1 MAKAARLGQNFLQ
14 DKNVI
19 QKIGNYFNP
28 KPDDVVLEIGAGLGA
43 LTRIVAPQV
52 SRFIA
57 VEIDGALIGELQQIQ
72 NIEVINKDFLEVD
85 LASINPDKK
94 IRVLGNLPYYIS
106 TAILTRLIR
115 QKNWVEDMVL
125 MFQEEVAQR
134 ILAPTSDSE
143 YSLLSVMSQYYCEI
157 DKGFRVS
164 KNCFKPMPEIESRVM
179 HFNFKP
185 DVKIEVNDYVSFL
198 QKAFSQ
204 RRKKLRN
211 NLMRELDLE
220 SDRVDRI
227 FKDMNIPE
235 NVRAENLTPQQFEE
249 LIGGLKSA
257 AQNAD

>member
-1 MAKAARLGQNFLQ
+1 MARAARLGQNFLS

-19 QKIGNYFNP
+19 HKIAHYFNP
-28 KPDDVVLEIGAGLGA
+28 KSDDVVLEIGAGRGA
-43 LTRIVAPQV
+43 LTRIIAPQV
-52 SRFIA
+52 AKFFAI
-57 VEIDGALIGELQQIQ
+57 EIDGALIPELKQIP

-85 LASINPDKK
+85 LSSINPDKK
-94 IRVLGNLPYYIS
+94 IRILGNLPYYIS

-115 QKNWVEDMVL
+115 QKNWIEDLVL

-143 YSLLSVMSQYYCEI
+143 YSLLAVMSQYYCDI

-179 HFNFKP
+179 HFKFNS
-185 DVKIEVNDYVSFL
+185 DVKIEVNEYISLL

-211 NLMRELDLE
+211 NLMRELDMD
-220 SDRVDRI
+220 SDRVNAI
-227 FKDMNIPE
+227 FKEMNIAE
-235 NVRAENLTPQQFEE
+235 NVRAENLTPHQFEQ
-249 LIGGLKSA
+249 LILRVVGS
-257 AQNAD
+257 

>member
-1 MAKAARLGQNFLQ
+1 VVRAPRLGQNFLQ

-19 QKIGNYFNP
+19 QKISNYFSP
-28 KPDDVVLEIGAGLGA
+28 KSEDVVLEIGAGRGA

-52 SRFIA
+52 AKYFA
-57 VEIDGALIGELQQIQ
+57 VEIDAALIPELKQIP
-72 NIEVINKDFLEVD
+72 NIEVINRDFLEVD
-85 LASINPDKK
+85 LALINPDKK
-94 IRVLGNLPYYIS
+94 LRVLGNLPYYIS

-115 QKNWVEDMVL
+115 QKNWIEDMVL

-143 YSLLSVMSQYYCEI
+143 YSLLAVMSQYYCEI

-179 HFNFKP
+179 HFKFKAK
-185 DVKIEVNDYVSFL
+185 VKIEVNEYVSLL

-211 NLMRELDLE
+211 NLLRELQIDA
-220 SDRVDRI
+220 DRLDSI
-227 FKDMNIPE
+227 FRKMNISE

-249 LIGGLKSA
+249 LINLKDA
-257 AQNAD
+257 KP

>member
-19 QKIGNYFNP
+19 QKITNYLSP
-28 KPDDVVLEIGAGLGA
+28 QADDVVLEIGAGRGA
-43 LTRIVAPQV
+43 LTQSIAPQV
-52 SRFIA
+52 AKFFAI
-57 VEIDGALIGELQQIQ
+57 EIDAALIPVLKEIP

-85 LASINPDKK
+85 LGSINPDKK
-94 IRVLGNLPYYIS
+94 IRILGNLPYYIS

-115 QKNWVEDMVL
+115 QKNWIEDLVL

-143 YSLLSVMSQYYCEI
+143 YSLLAVMSQYYCDI

-179 HFNFKP
+179 HFKFKA
-185 DVKIEVNDYVSFL
+185 DVKIEVNEYISLL

-211 NLMRELDLE
+211 NLMRELELD
-220 SDRVDRI
+220 SDRVDAI
-227 FKDMNIPE
+227 FKEMNIAE
-235 NVRAENLTPQQFEE
+235 NVRAENLTPHQFEQ
-249 LIGGLKSA
+249 LILRVVES
-257 AQNAD
+257 

>member
-1 MAKAARLGQNFLQ
+1 MARAARLGQNFLQ

-19 QKIGNYFNP
+19 QKIANYFNATSE
-28 KPDDVVLEIGAGLGA
+28 DVVLEIGAGLGA
-43 LTRIVAPQV
+43 LTRIVAPQT
-52 SRFIA
+52 SRYIA
-57 VEIDGALIGELQQIQ
+57 VEIDGALIGELQKIP

-85 LASINPDKK
+85 LASVNADKK
-94 IRVLGNLPYYIS
+94 IRILGNLPYYIS

-115 QKNWVEDMVL
+115 QKNWIEDMVL

-143 YSLLSVMSQYYCEI
+143 YSLLSVISQYYCEI

-179 HFNFKP
+179 HFKFKP
-185 DVKIEVNDYVSFL
+185 DVKIEVNDYVSLL

-211 NLMRELDLE
+211 NLMRELGLDSERL
-220 SDRVDRI
+220 DVI
-227 FKDMNIPE
+227 FKEMNIPE
-235 NVRAENLTPQQFEE
+235 NVRAENLTPLQFEE
-249 LIGGLKSA
+249 LISGLKSA
-257 AQNAD
+257 ARDAD

>member
-19 QKIGNYFNP
+19 HKIAGYFNP
-28 KPDDVVLEIGAGLGA
+28 KSDDVVLEIGAGRGA
-43 LTRIVAPQV
+43 LTGIIAPQV
-52 SRFIA
+52 AKFFAI
-57 VEIDGALIGELQQIQ
+57 EIDTALIPELKQIP
-72 NIEVINKDFLEVD
+72 NIEVINIDFLEVD
-85 LASINPDKK
+85 LSSINHEKK
-94 IRVLGNLPYYIS
+94 IRVVGNLPYYIS

-115 QKNWVEDMVL
+115 QKNWIEDLVL

-134 ILAPTSDSE
+134 ILAPVSDSE
-143 YSLLSVMSQYYCEI
+143 YSLLAVMSQYYCQI

-179 HFNFKP
+179 HFRFKP

-211 NLMRELDLE
+211 NLMRELDLD
-220 SDRVDRI
+220 SDRLDSI
-227 FKDMNIPE
+227 FGEMNIAE
-235 NVRAENLTPQQFEE
+235 NVRAENLTPLQFEE
-249 LIGGLKSA
+249 LILRVLRELRG
-257 AQNAD
+257 

>member
-1 MAKAARLGQNFLQ
+1 MLRAPRLGQNFLQ

-19 QKIGNYFNP
+19 QKIAGYFNP
-28 KPDDVVLEIGAGLGA
+28 KSDDVVLEIGAGGGA
-43 LTRIVAPQV
+43 LTRIIAPQV
-52 SRFIA
+52 AKFFAI
-57 VEIDGALIGELQQIQ
+57 EIDAALIPVLKQIP

-85 LASINPDKK
+85 LSSINTDKK
-94 IRVLGNLPYYIS
+94 IRILGNLPYYIS

-115 QKNWVEDMVL
+115 QKNSIEDLVL

-143 YSLLSVMSQYYCEI
+143 YSLLAVMSQYYCEI

-179 HFNFKP
+179 HFKFVA
-185 DVKIEVNDYVSFL
+185 DVKVEVNEYISLL

-211 NLMRELDLE
+211 NLMRELEIDA
-220 SDRVDRI
+220 DRVDAI
-227 FKDMNIPE
+227 FKEMNIAE
-235 NVRAENLTPQQFEE
+235 NVRAENLTPHQFEQ
-249 LIGGLKSA
+249 LILRVVGS
-257 AQNAD
+257 

>member
-1 MAKAARLGQNFLQ
+1 VVRSARLGQNFLQ

-19 QKIGNYFNP
+19 QKIANYFHP
-28 KPDDVVLEIGAGLGA
+28 KSDDVVLEIGAGLGA
-43 LTRIVAPQV
+43 LTTVIAPQV
-52 SRFIA
+52 SKFFA
-57 VEIDGALIGELQQIQ
+57 VEIDGSLIPKLQQIP

-85 LASINPDKK
+85 LGLINPDRK
-94 IRVLGNLPYYIS
+94 IRIIGNLPYYIS

-115 QKNWVEDMVL
+115 QKKWIEDMVL

-134 ILAPTSDSE
+134 IMAPTSDSE

-179 HFNFKP
+179 HFKFKP

-211 NLMRELDLE
+211 NLMRELDVD
-220 SDRVDRI
+220 SDRLDPI
-227 FKDMNIPE
+227 FKEMKIPE
-235 NVRAENLTPQQFEE
+235 NVRAENLTPLQFEE
-249 LIGGLKSA
+249 LIKRL
-257 AQNAD
+257 

>member
-1 MAKAARLGQNFLQ
+1 MVRAARLGQNFLS

-19 QKIGNYFNP
+19 HKIAGYFDP
-28 KPDDVVLEIGAGLGA
+28 KSDDVVLEVGAGLGA
-43 LTRIVAPQV
+43 LTRVIAPEV
-52 SRFIA
+52 TKFFA
-57 VEIDGALIGELQQIQ
+57 VEIDGLLIPELQQIP

-85 LASINPDKK
+85 LGSINPDRK
-94 IRVLGNLPYYIS
+94 IRIVGNLPYYIS

-115 QKNWVEDMVL
+115 QKKWIEDMVL

-143 YSLLSVMSQYYCEI
+143 YSLLSVMSQYYCQI

-179 HFNFKP
+179 HFQFKP
-185 DVKIEVNDYVSFL
+185 DVKIEVTEYVSLL

-211 NLMRELDLE
+211 NLMRELDLD

-227 FKDMNIPE
+227 FKEMNIPE
-235 NVRAENLTPQQFEE
+235 NVRAENLTPLQFEE
-249 LIGGLKSA
+249 LIL
-257 AQNAD
+257 NALRG

>member
-1 MAKAARLGQNFLQ
+1 VVRAARLGQNFLQ

-19 QKIGNYFNP
+19 RKISGYFNP
-28 KPDDVVLEIGAGLGA
+28 QPEDVVLEIGAGLGA
-43 LTRIVAPQV
+43 ITRIVAPQV
-52 SRFIA
+52 AKFIA
-57 VEIDGALIGELQQIQ
+57 VEIDAALIPELKQIP
-72 NIEVINKDFLEVD
+72 NIEVINRDFLEVD
-85 LASINPDKK
+85 LALINPDKK
-94 IRVLGNLPYYIS
+94 LRVLGNLPYYIS

-115 QKNWVEDMVL
+115 QKNWIEDMVL

-179 HFNFKP
+179 HFKFRTE
-185 DVKIEVNDYVSFL
+185 VKIEVNEYVSLL

-211 NLMRELDLE
+211 NLLRELQIDA
-220 SDRVDRI
+220 DRVDSI
-227 FKDMNIPE
+227 FRKMNISE

-249 LIGGLKSA
+249 LIKHKDA
-257 AQNAD
+257 KP

>member
-1 MAKAARLGQNFLQ
+1 MRAARLGQNFLT

-19 QKIGNYFNP
+19 QKIASYFHP
-28 KPDDVVLEIGAGLGA
+28 KTDDVVLEIGAGRGA
-43 LTRIVAPQV
+43 LTRIVATQV
-52 SRFIA
+52 AKLFAI
-57 VEIDGALIGELQQIQ
+57 EIDTALIPELLGIS

-85 LASINPDKK
+85 LTSISPGKP

-115 QKNWVEDMVL
+115 QKDVIEDMVL

-134 ILAPTSDSE
+134 ILAQPSGSG

-164 KNCFKPMPEIESRVM
+164 RNCFRPMPEIESRVM
-179 HFNFKP
+179 HFKFKP
-185 DVKIEVNDYVSFL
+185 DVKIAVDQYVSFL

-211 NLMRELDLE
+211 NLMRELNLD
-220 SDRVDRI
+220 SDRLDQI
-227 FKDMNIPE
+227 FGEMSIPE
-235 NVRAENLTPQQFEE
+235 NVRAENLNPLQFEE
-249 LIGGLKSA
+249 LILRVFRG
-257 AQNAD
+257 